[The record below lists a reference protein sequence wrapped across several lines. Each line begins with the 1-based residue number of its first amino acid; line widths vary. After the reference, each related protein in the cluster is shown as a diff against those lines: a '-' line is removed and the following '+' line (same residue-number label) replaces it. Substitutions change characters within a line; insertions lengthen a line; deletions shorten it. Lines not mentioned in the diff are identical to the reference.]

1 MACSKISPGDI
12 PEITSKIIQYLQND
26 YLALHSC
33 IFVNRLWCRIA
44 IPLLWEDPFSNKVNL
59 PKNHNIFEIS
69 LHKLNEDDKA
79 QLNKYGINNESFSL
93 NTLFN
98 YLSFIKCL
106 NTFSFVYSIKKWI
119 GTLSISNQSTQ
130 FSNLLN
136 FIPLLLIKIFIQN
149 KVNLHTFEVEI
160 SSTIKITNSECL
172 NSIIKLIL
180 RNPTFIYNI
189 KNLKFHLNNA
199 ILNIDLLNYL
209 YSHCN
214 SISTLHCQKNI
225 HHKNFL
231 TEKYLTQII
240 NPQQNL
246 KRILFEE
253 RAYPLTIL
261 MNSNC
266 ANTLKSIVFYK
277 INFLDIHYLKEVFE
291 QLNVLDSIH
300 FIYCSSLYSIISQ
313 INDLTKPFKLRSLF
327 VNEMHTIDSLK
338 LLLEKSGDYLENIGI
353 KSITYKLQHQFIQFI
368 KNYCTKI
375 KYFEL
380 LEFDNQNVYPT
391 FDLIKNVNQ
400 NLSYISIDFC
410 QFNYSQL
417 TYDIELSSIILQKLG
432 QILPYRLEYLNLAL
446 KFEINNIEIFLKNSQ
461 NTFIRKLLIKNKIYG
476 ESQDILPCIKEYIMK
491 EKRVRYL
498 AIEDVFSSG
507 IRKNLFTLKNEVK
520 EFQLHN
526 IEVYNYNDLFIKN
539 YDYIKEMDY

>member
-44 IPLLWEDPFSNKVNL
+44 IPLLWEDPFSKKVNL

-69 LHKLNEDDKA
+69 LHKLNENDKA
-79 QLNKYGINNESFSL
+79 QLNTYGINNESFSL

-98 YLSFIKCL
+98 YPSFIKCL

-136 FIPLLLIKIFIQN
+136 FTPLLLFKIFIQN

-172 NSIIKLIL
+172 NSIIRLIL

-189 KNLKFHLNNA
+189 KNFKFHLNNA
-199 ILNIDLLNYL
+199 IFNIDLLNYL

-225 HHKNFL
+225 HHKTFI
-231 TEKYLTQII
+231 TEKYLTKII

-261 MNSNC
+261 MNSN
-266 ANTLKSIVFYK
+266 S
-277 INFLDIHYLKEVFE
+277 
-291 QLNVLDSIH
+291 
-300 FIYCSSLYSIISQ
+300 
-313 INDLTKPFKLRSLF
+313 
-327 VNEMHTIDSLK
+327 
-338 LLLEKSGDYLENIGI
+338 
-353 KSITYKLQHQFIQFI
+353 
-368 KNYCTKI
+368 
-375 KYFEL
+375 
-380 LEFDNQNVYPT
+380 

-432 QILPYRLEYLNLAL
+432 QILPHRLEYLNLAL
-446 KFEINNIEIFLKNSQ
+446 KFEINNIEIFFKNSQ

-498 AIEDVFSSG
+498 AIEDVFSNG